1 MDMIDYLRSLFRCA
15 LKKPIVTD
23 SRNTGQ
29 NEQFTVLVRPPLPL
43 QWPLPKGFTALAKIA
58 LAVLGGK

>member
-15 LKKPIVTD
+15 LKKRIVTD

-29 NEQFTVLVRPPLPL
+29 NEQFTVLVRPLSLSNDHFQKVL
-43 QWPLPKGFTALAKIA
+43 QPSLRSPWLF
-58 LAVLGGK
+58 

>member
-43 QWPLPKGFTALAKIA
+43 Q
-58 LAVLGGK
+58 

>member
-29 NEQFTVLVRPPLPL
+29 NEQCTVLVRPPLPL
-43 QWPLPKGFTALAKIA
+43 Q
-58 LAVLGGK
+58 